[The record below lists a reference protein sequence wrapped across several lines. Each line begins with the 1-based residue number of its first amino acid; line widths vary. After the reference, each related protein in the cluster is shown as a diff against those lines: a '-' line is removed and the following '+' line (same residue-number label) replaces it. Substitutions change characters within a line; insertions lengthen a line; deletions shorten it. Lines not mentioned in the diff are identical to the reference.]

1 MGQHL
6 LAISDMAGAPSQ
18 SQQPPTPPTPAPTHP
33 SHLYLC
39 LRLHLCLCTGELDID
54 PHTLDNKGL
63 YKFDDRLSKAMS
75 MITCAHPTQ
84 LFGDKYVYNYLV
96 QVAGNMPHIRA
107 MDKYQVFRMDT
118 TAEPL
123 RREVMIEL
131 PIENGMTP
139 YMHQFGN
146 TPRYLVFMQFPL
158 HWDIMGISRSDTILP
173 NMHWDS
179 SNGTK
184 VIVIE
189 KSSWTVKKE
198 LWYPKAV
205 FAYHYVNAFEDSNG
219 DVQLDI
225 TLVPC
230 EGSEGL
236 PAQCRHMNSFRLES
250 LRANSFD
257 IPKNEIWR
265 FTVPLS
271 TQSTTVTAS
280 LLTNDGF
287 DLIAINPQKAG
298 RPYRF
303 AYGTG
308 MHGHGDWYNN
318 LKKLDLSTGEM
329 IEWHKSGHYPSEPH
343 FIPSPSAVDEDDGVL
358 LSTVLGGD
366 RGTSYL
372 LVLDARTMKPIAEAN
387 APYFLPYSS
396 HGTWVAE

>member
-1 MGQHL
+1 MSGTSDNFNVNIQKMGQHL

-189 KSSWTVKKE
+189 KSWT
-198 LWYPKAV
+198 
-205 FAYHYVNAFEDSNG
+205 
-219 DVQLDI
+219 I
-225 TLVPC
+225 
-230 EGSEGL
+230 
-236 PAQCRHMNSFRLES
+236 
-250 LRANSFD
+250 
-257 IPKNEIWR
+257 
-265 FTVPLS
+265 
-271 TQSTTVTAS
+271 STT
-280 LLTNDGF
+280 
-287 DLIAINPQKAG
+287 
-298 RPYRF
+298 
-303 AYGTG
+303 
-308 MHGHGDWYNN
+308 M
-318 LKKLDLSTGEM
+318 LKR
-329 IEWHKSGHYPSEPH
+329 
-343 FIPSPSAVDEDDGVL
+343 AVDL
-358 LSTVLGGD
+358 FT
-366 RGTSYL
+366 R
-372 LVLDARTMKPIAEAN
+372 
-387 APYFLPYSS
+387 
-396 HGTWVAE
+396 